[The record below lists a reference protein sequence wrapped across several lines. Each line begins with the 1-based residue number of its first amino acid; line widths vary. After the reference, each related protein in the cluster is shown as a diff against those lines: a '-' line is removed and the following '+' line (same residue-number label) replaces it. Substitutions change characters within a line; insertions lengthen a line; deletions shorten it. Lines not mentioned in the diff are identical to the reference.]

1 MLPCTRMHTCG
12 AHVLWPAGAD
22 HDLRALTSL
31 RSHMYYEG
39 FRIPY
44 NLSRVVP
51 YRVVTA
57 GGSLEHMVST
67 SCTMIDC
74 RSTLDQAKVCHR
86 PRESWRGRL
95 GGEGQGGEGV
105 SRSRGLATGGL

>member
-1 MLPCTRMHTCG
+1 M
-12 AHVLWPAGAD
+12 
-22 HDLRALTSL
+22 RALTSL

-44 NLSRVVP
+44 NFSRVVP

-57 GGSLEHMVST
+57 GGSVEQQVLT

-74 RSTLDQAKVCHR
+74 RSTLDEAKVCHR

-95 GGEGQGGEGV
+95 GVEGQGEEGV

>member
-1 MLPCTRMHTCG
+1 MHTCG

-44 NLSRVVP
+44 NFSRVVP
-51 YRVVTA
+51 YRVVTP
-57 GGSLEHMVST
+57 GGSVEQQVFT

-105 SRSRGLATGGL
+105 SRSRALATGGL